1 MDTISPKKV
10 VTQLR
15 RAPLR
20 SIQEGFVPFTEKPS
34 DKYKGM
40 ADTAAAQQNNSRIN
54 AFELFSHFTAEIIKK
69 KVLFTR

>member
-1 MDTISPKKV
+1 MDTISHKKV

-40 ADTAAAQQNNSRIN
+40 DTAAAQQNNSRIN